1 MWTII
6 PAKNKI
12 HFMIATIINA
22 AAVLLGTA
30 LGLLLKRRIPDSFK
44 TVVMTSSGAVTLVLG
59 LQMAFETPSAIASL
73 FALLAGGFAG
83 YALRIED
90 RIEALGGRLG
100 GSGGGGDFAKGF
112 LNASL
117 LFCTGSMSIVG
128 SIEAGTSGD
137 YELILIKSIMDG
149 FMAIVFAANYGRG
162 VAASILTIL
171 VYQGFFTLLGGW
183 IEPLLGETGISAM
196 SAAGGFLLVFL
207 ALGLLGIRQIRTG
220 NFIPALILAPL
231 TQYLYSL
238 LPL

>member
-1 MWTII
+1 
-6 PAKNKI
+6 
-12 HFMIATIINA
+12 MIATIINA

-90 RIEALGGRLG
+90 RVEALGGRFG

-171 VYQGFFTLLGGW
+171 VYQGLFTLLGGW